1 MTLPSRRQR
10 STPFLQRN
18 ILQGMGNTQ
27 SSAQKAAAS
36 GDVPNGHNDGR
47 PTKRRCFDADHQLAD
62 QIFQARDVG
71 DLQRNLRVQ
80 VNRIFHKASKR
91 VAAAS
96 SDDVVN
102 LKARCK
108 VSLSHVTNAGDVLL
122 YCNSQLC
129 DIRSFKDPGGPYRMA
144 RIGLPRP
151 FYIPED
157 SMRINRDDDGSFD
170 LADSYRLCVE
180 LEAAGPTFWPPII
193 INNPSGD
200 DHASSRQ
207 SDTIHWVLTAASSDL
222 FSRRRTLLNLKVKKS
237 PQLLAPT
244 DHVIDVDASW
254 ATAFEAGQIRA
265 VESGVEPS
273 ITVSGQD
280 TLVYEATD
288 TIIEP
293 PYESPPGTPVRA
305 LSNSYV
311 NGDAH
316 GDEEAEEELTPNRS
330 LRVRGATKNYN
341 LKVLSDKAQGKDK
354 KRKKRGAANAVE
366 EGSVTYYLPS
376 EKVCLDSYRC
386 ITCGM
391 PHGSFPQL
399 HAHLISLHD
408 EYEYRPQSRTKGAEF
423 EVAHRYETYSFGP
436 EPFALRRPTKAFD
449 LDQFAEGNLSFVT
462 SRFETEDKSTAGAP
476 PLGGRPSRQPL
487 TKPAQAPSKLIIPDI
502 GQPLYDPITR
512 AELQPGTE
520 YRKPEAS
527 HEWLIQWHRDA
538 LADFSDVPPDE
549 MEYMQEWDKFMLAKR
564 ITSNIYFSPAWLSF
578 VKIKSDWLLSS
589 PSRMLEFG
597 KHLTYLLVRGSLDH
611 ETVEEALKHIAA
623 CRKRLGMENGK
634 HPAAAPK
641 EPPQGP
647 HVRKSAGGC
656 QVCGLVVLGPRLLL
670 CANSDCA
677 KRLYHSDCIREN
689 AKMNVED
696 PDWVCNQCFDTQV
709 AEHI

>member
-18 ILQGMGNTQ
+18 ILQGMGSTQ

-36 GDVPNGHNDGR
+36 GVVPNGHGDGR
-47 PTKRRCFDADHQLAD
+47 PVKRRCFDADHQLQD

-91 VAAAS
+91 VFAVP

-108 VSLSHVTNAGDVLL
+108 VSLFHVTKTGDGLL

-129 DIRSFKDPGGPYRMA
+129 DIRSFKDPGGPYRLA

-151 FYIPED
+151 FYIPEH

-180 LEAAGPTFWPPII
+180 LEAAGPTYWPPITV
-193 INNPSGD
+193 NSSSDESG
-200 DHASSRQ
+200 SSRQ
-207 SDTIHWVLTAASSDL
+207 PDTIHWVLTAASSDL
-222 FSRRRTLLNLKVKKS
+222 FSRRRALLNLKVKKT
-237 PQLLAPT
+237 PQSLAPT

-265 VESGVEPS
+265 VEAGVEPS
-273 ITVSGQD
+273 ITVSG
-280 TLVYEATD
+280 TLVPQD
-288 TIIEP
+288 PLVNDGIIEP
-293 PYESPPGTPVRA
+293 LYESPPGTPVRA
-305 LSNSYV
+305 PRNGLV

-316 GDEEAEEELTPNRS
+316 GDEDGEEELTPNRS
-330 LRVRGATKNYN
+330 LRVRGTTKNYN
-341 LKVLSDKAQGKDK
+341 LKVLSDKAQGRNK
-354 KRKKRGAANAVE
+354 KRKKRGTANTVE

-376 EKVCLDSYRC
+376 EKVCLDSFRC

-391 PHGSFPQL
+391 PHGSLPQL

-408 EYEYRPQSRTKGAEF
+408 EYEYRPQSRAKAAEF
-423 EVAHRYETYSFGP
+423 EVAHRYEMYSFGP

-449 LDQFAEGNLSFVT
+449 LDQFAEGNLSYLT
-462 SRFETEDKSTAGAP
+462 SRFGTEDKSTPGAQQQGRASKQP
-476 PLGGRPSRQPL
+476 PN
-487 TKPAQAPSKLIIPDI
+487 KPVQTRSKLLIPDI

-520 YRKPEAS
+520 YKKPEPS
-527 HEWLIQWHRDA
+527 DEWLIQWHRDA

-549 MEYMQEWDKFMLAKR
+549 REYMQEWDKFMLTKR
-564 ITSNIYFSPAWLSF
+564 ITSNIYFPPAWLSF

-589 PSRMLEFG
+589 TSRMLEFG
-597 KHLTYLLVRGSLDH
+597 KHLTYLLARGSLDH
-611 ETVEEALKHIAA
+611 DTVEQALKHISA
-623 CRKRLGMENGK
+623 CRAELGMENGRY
-634 HPAAAPK
+634 AAPA
-641 EPPQGP
+641 PNGSPQGP
-647 HVRKSAGGC
+647 HIRKSAAGC
-656 QVCGLVVLGPRLLL
+656 QVCGLAVLGPRLLL
-670 CANSDCA
+670 CSNTSCT
-677 KRLYHSDCIREN
+677 KRLYHSDCISEN
-689 AKMNVED
+689 AKVDVED
-696 PDWVCNQCFDTQV
+696 PDWVCNQCFNIPAAQRT
-709 AEHI
+709 